1 MFFTD
6 RQLRRTVREY
16 VRYYNEGRPHQGIRG
31 IPVHGPGRGPMK
43 PKKPGMESAEVISV
57 PVLGGLIQDY
67 KLAA

>member
-1 MFFTD
+1 
-6 RQLRRTVREY
+6 
-16 VRYYNEGRPHQGIRG
+16 
-31 IPVHGPGRGPMK
+31 MK